1 MKHFVCRIWHRIIR
15 GKKVQTLYYVQEDLT
30 SREFFAVVRI
40 SWKQDGRVIAVQES
54 VIETGSAMA
63 DELPEFI
70 GDALGCDSN
79 DIAVICP
86 IPASTFRLEQQ

>member
-30 SREFFAVVRI
+30 SSYFFAVVRI
-40 SWKQDGRVIAVQES
+40 SWKQDGQVIAVQEYA
-54 VIETGSAMA
+54 IETGSQNAN
-63 DELPEFI
+63 ELEEFI
-70 GDALGCDSN
+70 GDALSCDTN

-86 IPASTFRLEQQ
+86 IPASTFRLEKQ